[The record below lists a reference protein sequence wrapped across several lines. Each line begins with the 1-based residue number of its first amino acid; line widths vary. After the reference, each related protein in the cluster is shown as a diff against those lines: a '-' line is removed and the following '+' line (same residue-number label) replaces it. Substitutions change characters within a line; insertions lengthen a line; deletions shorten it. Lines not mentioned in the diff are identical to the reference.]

1 MINNEKNSLFLNDLY
16 ESLDL
21 DNITLDENTLLSDI
35 GWDSLALISCIALA
49 DEHFNVTLSGKELSN
64 LKTTGDILN
73 LISEKNS

>member
-16 ESLDL
+16 QSLDL

-49 DEHFNVTLSGKELSN
+49 DEHFNVTLSGGELSN
-64 LKTTGDILN
+64 LKTVGDILN
-73 LISEKNS
+73 LISGKNS